1 MTLSP
6 VGPAPAQAPAPAQ
19 GAPALDL
26 RSVVP
31 VQAPA
36 PAASQ
41 IPTASQ
47 SPTASPTAAVPQPLD
62 GLPLTM
68 GLAGREVLL
77 VGAGPVSARRAE
89 LFLEAG
95 ARVRVVA
102 PALAPEMED
111 VVASHR
117 GGEVRDGAARD
128 GEAGGGVVVVARSFT
143 PADLDTPWLV
153 HVATGDLE
161 VDAEVAALCEARR
174 LWCVTAGDA
183 ALGSARVPA
192 RTAVATP
199 AGVVRIAVDSGDP
212 RRSVRVGRH
221 VARSLATA
229 PAGLRARRRTAA
241 GWVAVVG
248 GSGDGDLLTVR
259 ARRLVHAADVL
270 VVDGPVDVGLRAE
283 LDDDVEVIDTS
294 SGLPAARVVDLIAC
308 RREAGHGVV
317 RIVAAAGLADVAR
330 ELEDVGVEFQ
340 LVPGVV

>member
-1 MTLSP
+1 MTASL
-6 VGPAPAQAPAPAQ
+6 VGPASVIGPASLVATAPAARVQ
-19 GAPALDL
+19 GAPTLDL

-31 VQAPA
+31 VPPAAPA
-36 PAASQ
+36 VR
-41 IPTASQ
+41 Q
-47 SPTASPTAAVPQPLD
+47 SLD

-95 ARVRVVA
+95 AHVRVVA
-102 PALAPEMED
+102 PVLAPEMKD
-111 VVASHR
+111 VLARDR
-117 GGEVRDGAARD
+117 GGE
-128 GEAGGGVVVVARSFT
+128 EGGVVVVVVRSFT

-153 HVATGDLE
+153 HVATGDPG

-229 PAGLRARRRTAA
+229 PAGLRARRRTEA

-248 GSGDGDLLTVR
+248 GCGDGDLLTVR

-270 VVDGPVDVGLRAE
+270 VVDGPVDGGLLAE
-283 LDDDVEVIDTS
+283 LDDDVEVIDTGT
-294 SGLPAARVVDLIAC
+294 GLPAAGVADLIAS

-317 RIVAAAGLADVAR
+317 RIVAAAGLAGVAR

>member
-1 MTLSP
+1 M
-6 VGPAPAQAPAPAQ
+6 
-19 GAPALDL
+19 
-26 RSVVP
+26 VP
-31 VQAPA
+31 VQAPG
-36 PAASQ
+36 S
-41 IPTASQ
+41 
-47 SPTASPTAAVPQPLD
+47 TASPTAAVPQPLD

-102 PALAPEMED
+102 PTLAPEMED

-117 GGEVRDGAARD
+117 GGEARDGAARDGAARD
-128 GEAGGGVVVVARSFT
+128 GETRGGDAGGGVVVVVRSFT

-153 HVATGDLE
+153 HVATGDAE

-330 ELEDVGVEFQ
+330 DLEDVGVEFQ